1 MKLCITIRANETGG
15 YTAECPA
22 LPGCR
27 CRANSREEAQ
37 KKIADVVCGYLASV
51 GNFVPEKI
59 NCVPEYMNHE
69 VHA

>member
-1 MKLCITIRANETGG
+1 MKLCITIKPNEAGG

-27 CRANSREEAQ
+27 CRGRTIEEARS
-37 KKIADVVCGYLASV
+37 KINDTVCGYLASV

-59 NCVPEYMNHE
+59 SWVSDRQGQE
-69 VHA
+69 VHV